1 MPSDE
6 FHYQLMKRLEADPE
20 ASHRQLAEEL
30 GVSVGKTHY
39 SLKALIERGWVKA
52 GNFRR
57 SDNKLA
63 YAYYL
68 TPQGVNEKARLAL
81 RYLRTKQAEYER
93 LHAEIEALKQ
103 EVEQGGED

>member
-1 MPSDE
+1 MPTDE
-6 FHYQLMKRLEADPE
+6 FHYQLLKRLEENPE
-20 ASHRQLAEEL
+20 TSHRQLAEEL

-39 SLKALIERGWVKA
+39 SLKALLEKGWVKA

-68 TPQGVNEKARLAL
+68 TPRGMNEKGRLAL
-81 RYLRTKQAEYER
+81 RFLRTKQAEYEQ

-103 EVEQGGED
+103 EVEQGGE